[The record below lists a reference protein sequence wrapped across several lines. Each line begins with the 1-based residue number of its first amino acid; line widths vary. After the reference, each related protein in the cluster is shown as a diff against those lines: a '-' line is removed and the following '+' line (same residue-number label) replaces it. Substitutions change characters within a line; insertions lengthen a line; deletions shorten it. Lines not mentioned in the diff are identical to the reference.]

1 MQHVSSRDSCVYG
14 KCGIVFVCTLPK
26 VGWDLVE
33 SGIPS
38 PCSIPQVEGGKTE
51 KKSSN
56 EQVSLALSCET
67 LWLERASKHLNL
79 VNFQQVELL
88 AEERGPSAIS
98 YI

>member
-38 PCSIPQVEGGKTE
+38 PCSIPQVEGGKTG
-51 KKSSN
+51 KKKFK
-56 EQVSLALSCET
+56 
-67 LWLERASKHLNL
+67 RASKLGTL
-79 VNFQQVELL
+79 VRDSL
-88 AEERGPSAIS
+88 A
-98 YI
+98 